1 MSTLEKIIKSLEK
14 LKIRYIVE
22 RDYEKA
28 AEVKIIIDK
37 IKKRLDE
44 AL

>member
-1 MSTLEKIIKSLEK
+1 MSTVEKIIKSLEK
-14 LKIRYIVE
+14 LKIRHIVE

>member
-1 MSTLEKIIKSLEK
+1 MSTLYKIIESLEK
-14 LKIRYIVE
+14 LKLKYIIE
-22 RDYEKA
+22 RNYEKA
-28 AEVKIIIDK
+28 ADIKVIIDK